1 MIIRIIFFSLCVAF
15 FSFNT
20 FSRSVDEIW
29 DTPNWGRDAELSL
42 GETRENIYELSDADK
57 KQYTKNGKLHALV
70 YPVEVSG
77 IFLPTAPM
85 KKFLKDPKAMIDH
98 LEGQLIDLPF
108 RAPSFKTMDG
118 FYDWVGLYDYP
129 DQGTQGEGF
138 EEIPYPSRSKPS
150 YRMGVTLIEDKEGNE
165 KLTFSCAT
173 CHSMEMFG
181 KKVLGL
187 TNKRPRANEVFVM
200 AGKYLPYVHPS
211 IFRLL
216 TGANDVD
223 TKEFTRTR
231 KNVRAV
237 GTKTPLALGLDTSLA
252 QMGLSFSKRHI
263 DGYIEKSPFYEK
275 YPRYNE
281 LSKVPA
287 DSKPAVWWNVKY
299 KTRWLSDGSIVSG
312 NPIFTNFLWN
322 EIGRGVDLH
331 KLEKWMDKNKKT
343 VIELTSAVFSNKAPH
358 FTDFFEAELI
368 NIEKAK
374 KGELVFNNT
383 CKKCHGQYVK
393 NWSNENAHELSS
405 SELLKT
411 KTVLYHEKTPVKK
424 VGTDPLRYEGM
435 KYFYEDL
442 NKLTLSKKMNTVVE
456 PQEGYVPP
464 PLVGIW
470 MRYPYFH
477 NGSAP
482 TLCDVVTRPSQR
494 EKVFYQGPADN
505 PKTDFDFECVGY
517 PRGKSIPKSWRTAE
531 AKIDTSR
538 PGLRN
543 TGHYKMWLDD
553 EGSEKYSWQ
562 DKINLIEFLKT
573 L

>member
-1 MIIRIIFFSLCVAF
+1 MKIVNIVFCLSLLLV
-15 FSFNT
+15 SKKT
-20 FSRSVDEIW
+20 LTKPIEEIW
-29 DTPNWGRDAELSL
+29 NTPDWSEDAVIKP
-42 GETRENIYELSDADK
+42 GENRANIYQLNELDK
-57 KQYTKNGKLHALV
+57 KNYNREGKLHSLV

-85 KKFLKDPKAMIDH
+85 KKFLKNPKPVIDF
-98 LEGQLIDLPF
+98 LKDEGIENSTNI
-108 RAPSFKTMDG
+108 PSFKTMDG
-118 FYDWVGLYDYP
+118 FYRWVGLYSYP
-129 DQGTQGEGF
+129 EEGTQTEGF
-138 EEIPYPSRSKPS
+138 EEIPYPSRSKPD
-150 YRMGVTLIEDKEGNE
+150 YRMGVTLVKDKKGNE

-200 AGKYLPYVHPS
+200 AGKYLPYLHPRV
-211 IFRLL
+211 FRVL
-216 TGANDVD
+216 TRANEKD
-223 TKEFTRTR
+223 TKEFSRTR

-237 GTKTPLALGLDTSLA
+237 GTKSPLALGLDTSLA

-281 LSKVPA
+281 LSMVPA

-331 KLEKWMDKNKKT
+331 ELENWMDDNKKT

-358 FTDFFEAELI
+358 FTDFFDAKLI

-374 KGELVFNNT
+374 KGEIVFNNT
-383 CKKCHGQYVK
+383 CKKCHGEYIK
-393 NWSNENAHELSS
+393 NWSQENSHKLSHKQ
-405 SELLKT
+405 LLKT
-411 KTVLYHEKTPVKK
+411 KTVIYHEKTPVKK

-477 NGSAP
+477 NGSVP
-482 TLCDVVTRPSQR
+482 TLCDVVTSPSKR
-494 EKVFYQGPADN
+494 EKVFYQGPAEN

-517 PRGKSIPKSWRTAE
+517 PRGKKIPASWKTTE

-538 PGLRN
+538 DGLKN
-543 TGHYKMWLDD
+543 SGHYKMWLD
-553 EGSEKYSWQ
+553 ENGNEKYSWQ
-562 DKINLIEFLKT
+562 DKMNLIEFLKT

>member
-1 MIIRIIFFSLCVAF
+1 MMKIRIIFSLVCVLAMTKSFSA
-15 FSFNT
+15 T
-20 FSRSVDEIW
+20 VDEIW
-29 DTPNWGRDAELSL
+29 ERPNWGSDTTLRPGTHRA
-42 GETRENIYELSDADK
+42 NIYELEEAEK
-57 KQYTKNGKLHALV
+57 KSFARNGKLHALV

-85 KKFLKDPKAMIDH
+85 KRFFKDPEPIISHFENKLMGEKLQI
-98 LEGQLIDLPF
+98 P
-108 RAPSFKTMDG
+108 RARTMDE
-118 FYDWVGLYDYP
+118 FYDWVGLYHYP
-129 DQGTQGEGF
+129 EEGVQGDGF
-138 EEIPYPSRSKPS
+138 EEIPFPSRSKPKF
-150 YRMGVTLIEDKEGNE
+150 RMGVTLVQDKKGNE
-165 KLTFSCAT
+165 KMTFSCAT

-200 AGKYLPYVHPS
+200 AGKYLPYLHPRV
-211 IFRLL
+211 FRLL
-216 TGANDVD
+216 TGANEND
-223 TKEFTRTR
+223 TKEFIRTR
-231 KNVRAV
+231 KNVRSV
-237 GTKTPLALGLDTSLA
+237 GTKSPLALGLDTSLA
-252 QMGLSFSKRHI
+252 QMGLSFSKRGE
-263 DGYIEKSPFYEK
+263 DGYIEKNLFYEK

-299 KTRWLSDGSIVSG
+299 KTRWLSDGSIVAG

-331 KLEKWMDKNKKT
+331 KLEGWMEKNKKT

-374 KGELVFNNT
+374 KGELVFNDT

-393 NWSNENAHELSS
+393 NWSEENS
-405 SELLKT
+405 SEMSLKEKLKT
-411 KTVLYHEKTPVKK
+411 KTVVYHEKTPVKK

-435 KYFYEDL
+435 KYFYKDL

-477 NGSAP
+477 NGSVP
-482 TLCDVVTRPSQR
+482 TLCDIVTRPSQR
-494 EKVFYQGPADN
+494 TKVFYQGPANDPN
-505 PKTDFDFECVGY
+505 TDFDMECVGY
-517 PRGKSIPKSWRTAE
+517 LTGNKIPRQWKTTE

-538 PGLRN
+538 AGLRN

-553 EGSEKYSWQ
+553 EGAEKYSWQ
-562 DKINLIEFLKT
+562 DKMNLIEFLKT

>member
-1 MIIRIIFFSLCVAF
+1 MKIRIIFSLVCVFAMTKVTTSFSA
-15 FSFNT
+15 T
-20 FSRSVDEIW
+20 VDEIW
-29 DTPNWGRDAELSL
+29 ERPNWGSEATLKPGTHRA
-42 GETRENIYELSDADK
+42 NIYELEEREKAT
-57 KQYTKNGKLHALV
+57 YTRKGKLHALV

-85 KKFLKDPKAMIDH
+85 KKFFKDPEPIISHFENKLMGEKLQI
-98 LEGQLIDLPF
+98 P
-108 RAPSFKTMDG
+108 RARTMDE
-118 FYDWVGLYDYP
+118 FYEWVGLYHFP
-129 DQGTQGEGF
+129 EEGAQEEGF
-138 EEIPYPSRSKPS
+138 EEIPFPSRSRPKF
-150 YRMGVTLIEDKEGNE
+150 RMGVTLVEDKKGNE
-165 KLTFSCAT
+165 KMTFSCAT

-200 AGKYLPYVHPS
+200 AVSTYLTFTLVFLDCSPGQMKVTLKS
-211 IFRLL
+211 LFGREKTFERLGRNL
-216 TGANDVD
+216 
-223 TKEFTRTR
+223 RWH
-231 KNVRAV
+231 
-237 GTKTPLALGLDTSLA
+237 LGLDTSLA
-252 QMGLSFSKRHI
+252 QMGLSFSKRGE
-263 DGYIEKSPFYEK
+263 DSYIEKNLFYEK

-331 KLEKWMDKNKKT
+331 KLEGWMDKNKKT

-374 KGELVFNNT
+374 KGELVFNDT

-393 NWSNENAHELSS
+393 NWSEENSS
-405 SELLKT
+405 KMSLDEKLKT
-411 KTVLYHEKTPVKK
+411 KTVVYHEKTPVKK

-435 KYFYEDL
+435 KYFYKDL

-494 EKVFYQGPADN
+494 TKVFYQGQRMMSRLTSIWN
-505 PKTDFDFECVGY
+505 VSGTREEIKY
-517 PRGKSIPKSWRTAE
+517 PDSGKR
-531 AKIDTSR
+531 
-538 PGLRN
+538 LR
-543 TGHYKMWLDD
+543 
-553 EGSEKYSWQ
+553 
-562 DKINLIEFLKT
+562 LK
-573 L
+573 